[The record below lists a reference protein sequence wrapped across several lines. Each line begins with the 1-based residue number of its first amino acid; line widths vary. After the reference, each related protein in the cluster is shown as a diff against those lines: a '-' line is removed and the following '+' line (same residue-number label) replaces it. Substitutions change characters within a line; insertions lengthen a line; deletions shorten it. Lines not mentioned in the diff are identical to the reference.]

1 MTYSGYG
8 HFDSD
13 EWCGWRGELGA
24 AKDSQAYGAA
34 RRRLAAV
41 QSSEEEARLKAA
53 ATYGGPEYRPAGAAT
68 GLSHQHF
75 GPVLVSC
82 DNGDVRPVPD
92 GVWVYGDAERRHY
105 PLEAP
110 RVPRVEVVD
119 ELLDAV
125 VGGHAPLHD
134 GRWAR
139 STLEVCLALL
149 RSAQQGEAVTLGELR
164 SCNMDSSD
172 V

>member
-1 MTYSGYG
+1 MKSSLPVTTS
-8 HFDSD
+8 SM
-13 EWCGWRGELGA
+13 
-24 AKDSQAYGAA
+24 SQAL
-34 RRRLAAV
+34 RAV
-41 QSSEEEARLKAA
+41 IK
-53 ATYGGPEYRPAGAAT
+53 
-68 GLSHQHF
+68 
-75 GPVLVSC
+75 
-82 DNGDVRPVPD
+82 
-92 GVWVYGDAERRHY
+92 RRHY

-110 RVPRVEVVD
+110 RGPRVEVVD